1 MTAEATGYGLGLFS
15 IAIGLAE
22 LGATRRIAR
31 ALGSDTRGGRA
42 TLKAFGARE
51 LLAGAGLLAAP
62 AHSALVWNRVAGDAM
77 DLTALGLAATRAPAR
92 KAVWGAIAFVAGAL
106 ALDIVTAR
114 RLDRTTGKT
123 FPTDPGPP
131 PAPVKLGH
139 ATSIEPAAMP
149 TVEAPAI
156 YRN

>member
-1 MTAEATGYGLGLFS
+1 MTAKAMGYGLGLFS

-31 ALGSDTRGGRA
+31 ALGNDTRVGRA
-42 TLKAFGARE
+42 TLRAFGWRE
-51 LLAGAGLLAAP
+51 LRVGASLLAAP
-62 AHSALVWNRVAGDAM
+62 AHSARVWRRVAGDAM

-92 KAVWGAIAFVAGAL
+92 KAVWGAIAFVAGAT

-123 FPTDPGPP
+123 FPMDPGPD
-131 PAPVKLGH
+131 PAPVSLGH
-139 ATSIEPAAMP
+139 ATSIEPEDIPA
-149 TVEAPAI
+149 VRAPAV
-156 YRN
+156 NPH

>member
-1 MTAEATGYGLGLFS
+1 MTAKATGYGLGLFS

-31 ALGSDTRGGRA
+31 ALGSDTRGART
-42 TLKAFGARE
+42 TLRAFGARE

-77 DLTALGLAATRAPAR
+77 DLTALGLAAARSPAR
-92 KAVWGAIAFVAGAL
+92 KAVWGAIAFVAGATV
-106 ALDIVTAR
+106 LDVVTAR

-123 FPTDPGPP
+123 FPAGPGPD
-131 PAPVKLGH
+131 PAPVSLGH
-139 ATSIEPAAMP
+139 ATSIEPADMP
-149 TVEAPAI
+149 VARAPAVTSH
-156 YRN
+156 